1 VGVTAILFTT
11 ERLLDK
17 LSKVDG
23 SRFLWP
29 ARLKEVIND
38 PADSTRCIN
47 SEAEIFG

>member
-1 VGVTAILFTT
+1 VGATVVPFNTV
-11 ERLLDK
+11 RLLVK

-38 PADSTRCIN
+38 PADSARCIN
-47 SEAEIFG
+47 WEAGIFG

>member
-1 VGVTAILFTT
+1 VGATAIPFTT
-11 ERLLDK
+11 ERLLVK

-29 ARLKEVIND
+29 ARLKEVIKD

-47 SEAEIFG
+47 WEAGIFG